1 MTLFLTALSF
11 SANAQYR
18 ISFRVV
24 DSAGYPII
32 GVTAVVAGTTQGAIS
47 DIDGYITLDVPSP
60 DTPITISIIGYQSI
74 TVKASLL
81 RGTIVLYD
89 ENDGYS
95 MRKSPKTQPA
105 KITYSRFIK
114 NE

>member
-1 MTLFLTALSF
+1 MTLQIHENFVKF
-11 SANAQYR
+11 DHGSAIAG
-18 ISFRVV
+18 FRT
-24 DSAGYPII
+24 DNNHEINL
-32 GVTAVVAGTTQGAIS
+32 
-47 DIDGYITLDVPSP
+47 IT
-60 DTPITISIIGYQSI
+60 IIGYQSI
-74 TVKASLL
+74 TVKARLL